1 MIQINKLN
9 PCDIVYEYTHN
20 PKYNTISTTRHIIKS
35 TDNSTNSINL
45 MEIGDYGL
53 TMDISC
59 DKINVVNKNS
69 FFTECQ
75 RDNEEIKV
83 IFISGLSDQIIGEAD
98 KKIIKLLENSIVKLR
113 K

>member
-1 MIQINKLN
+1 MKLN
-9 PCDIVYEYTHN
+9 AGDIIYEYTYN

-35 TDNSTNSINL
+35 TTESTDSSTNSINL

-83 IFISGLSDQIIGEAD
+83 VFISGLSNQIIGETD